1 MRVRH
6 SMLSQQL
13 NHRVNNLQL
22 EMTHLRGATYESL
35 RPRGQENDLR
45 SIDIVQILLE
55 TPKAKTMEA
64 VNNGPKHPKK
74 AKMEVSTILI

>member
-35 RPRGQENDLR
+35 RLVSFFVIFRNTL
-45 SIDIVQILLE
+45 
-55 TPKAKTMEA
+55 
-64 VNNGPKHPKK
+64 HPVK
-74 AKMEVSTILI
+74 LIFVVFGRLSYAFSRT